1 MAESLEQQLIRHEG
15 LKLKPYRCTAGALT
29 IGVGHNLDANG
40 IPEYVAMALL
50 AHDIAICRQE
60 IQRDLPWSL
69 SLPQAAQN
77 VLVNM
82 GFMGVAKLRKFTK
95 FLAALEARNYVVA
108 SQEMLN
114 SKWAKQVGKR
124 SVELADIIRGL
135 SSG

>member
-1 MAESLEQQLIRHEG
+1 MTETLEQTLIRHEG

-40 IPEYVAMALL
+40 IPEHIAMALL

-60 IQRDLPWSL
+60 IQRAMPWSL
-69 SLPQAAQN
+69 SLPQAAQD

-95 FLAALEARNYVVA
+95 FLAALEARDYLAA
-108 SQEMLN
+108 SQEMLD

-135 SSG
+135 A